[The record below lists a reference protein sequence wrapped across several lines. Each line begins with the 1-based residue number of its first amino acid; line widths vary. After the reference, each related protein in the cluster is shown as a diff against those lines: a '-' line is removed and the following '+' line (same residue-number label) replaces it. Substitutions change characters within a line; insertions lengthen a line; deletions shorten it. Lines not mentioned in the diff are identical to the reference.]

1 MGNVHS
7 TSEQNVNALVASLCS
22 HKALRVGLAI
32 TPCSGYCALTWV
44 PLRELA
50 SKISG
55 LFIQS
60 THAIG

>member
-1 MGNVHS
+1 MS
-7 TSEQNVNALVASLCS
+7 IPLQRQNVNDLVASLCS

-32 TPCSGYCALTWV
+32 TPYSGHCALTWV

-60 THAIG
+60 RHVNG